1 MTMLKE
7 WESKPKNGYLYLL
20 DEQGDKTKLQT
31 PEEYYTA
38 SNITYGQVVVYNE
51 ETDRVSTKSIYI
63 HKNGRFYILG
73 GARWN
78 EKKMFYLDEFK

>member
-7 WESKPKNGYLYLL
+7 WESKPKNGCFYLL

-51 ETDRVSTKSIYI
+51 ETDRVSTKSIYV
-63 HKNGRFYILG
+63 NGQGRFYVKG
-73 GARWN
+73 GSRYG
-78 EKKMFYLDEFK
+78 EKKNFYLDEFE